1 MKKILL
7 LLPLALAACD
17 RPTSTTNLTCSVDK
31 YWQRSNAL
39 YLNNAYYDPAARD
52 DVDVNVTVTTYDDY
66 AKVTVNGITTTFEK
80 VSESK
85 DYGEFGYIDITYKG
99 NFPDSERTAL
109 LSIYADI
116 TKREILNYNL
126 AFIGQKVKN
135 SNGKETSMSF
145 SCSPIKQE
153 YKGKSW
159 SSAVPFNHN
168 YKMPNKIEQCITD
181 ICKIVY
187 CGNEECTKLVILND
201 NNGKQT
207 PLSPSDALSLSKN
220 WNYSDM
226 KFYRNDGKLE
236 AHEKDAC
243 EVLDRLNKFIANN
256 DLFFDAYNALDQA
269 ITDVCGFDC
278 RPGIATGEMGDFL
291 VSVPETEELRKI
303 ANSQKNAKFLS
314 VFNPNSYSKQGYC
327 LINIIPYSTMEKMG
341 TPNNDCNYR
350 IYCGA
355 PEFMNYDEFYAVE
368 VCH

>member
-17 RPTSTTNLTCSVDK
+17 RPTSTTDLTCSVDK

-80 VSESK
+80 VSERR
-85 DYGEFGYIDITYKG
+85 DNGEFGYIGLIYKG
-99 NFPDSERTAL
+99 NFPSSERTAL
-109 LSIYADI
+109 LDIYADI
-116 TKREILNYNL
+116 TNKQILQYQLN
-126 AFIGQKVKN
+126 FIGQKTKN
-135 SNGKETSMSF
+135 EFSGRETSISRV
-145 SCSPIKQE
+145 CHPIKEE

-159 SSAVPFNHN
+159 GSAVPFHHN

-243 EVLDRLNKFIANN
+243 EVLDRLNKFIADN
-256 DLFFDAYNALDQA
+256 DLFFDAYTSIQNAMDNCDNGCP
-269 ITDVCGFDC
+269 I
-278 RPGIATGEMGDFL
+278 IIHGEMGDYL
-291 VSVPETEELRKI
+291 IQLPETEDLRKI
-303 ANSQKNAKFLS
+303 ANKQKDSKFLS
-314 VFNPNSYSKQGYC
+314 VFNPNSYTKDGYC
-327 LINIIPYSTMEKMG
+327 LVNVIPYNTMKELG
-341 TPNNDCNYR
+341 TPDSNCNYR

-355 PEFMNYDEFYAVE
+355 PEHMDYDEFYAVE
-368 VCH
+368 VCR

>member
-17 RPTSTTNLTCSVDK
+17 RPTSTTDLTCSVDK

-99 NFPDSERTAL
+99 NFPGSERTAL
-109 LSIYADI
+109 LSIYGDI
-116 TKREILNYNL
+116 TNKQILQYSL
-126 AFIGQKVKN
+126 SFIGQKTKN
-135 SNGKETSMSF
+135 DSGREFSMSH
-145 SCSPIKQE
+145 SCHPTKEE
-153 YKGKSW
+153 YNGKSW
-159 SSAVPFNHN
+159 GSAVPFHHH
-168 YKMPNKIEQCITD
+168 YKMPNKIEKCITN

-243 EVLDRLNKFIANN
+243 EVLDRLNKFITDN
-256 DLFFDAYNALDQA
+256 DLFFDAYTAIQNAMDNHCDNGCS
-269 ITDVCGFDC
+269 IIVN
-278 RPGIATGEMGDFL
+278 GEMGDYL
-291 VSVPETEELRKI
+291 IQLPETKDLHKI
-303 ANSQKNAKFLS
+303 ATKQKDSKFQS
-314 VFNPNSYSKQGYC
+314 VFNPNSYAKADYC
-327 LINIIPYSTMEKMG
+327 LVNVIPYNTMKALG
-341 TPNNDCNYR
+341 TPESDCHYR

-355 PEFMNYDEFYAVE
+355 PEFMDYDEFYAVE
-368 VCH
+368 VCR